1 MKISV
6 KVNANEKRNS
16 VEKTGENSYRL
27 RVSAPA
33 IEGKAND
40 AVIELLS
47 EYFDIPKSR
56 IIILKGRASKNKI
69 VVIQ

>member
-1 MKISV
+1 MNISV
-6 KVNANEKRNS
+6 KVTANAKRNS
-16 VEKTGENSYRL
+16 VEKTGENSYRI

-33 IEGKAND
+33 VEGKANG
-40 AVIELLS
+40 AVVELLS